1 MTARAPA
8 PPRILVVT
16 GIPGSGKST
25 VGALLARRFDP
36 AVLIE
41 GDVLRRMVVTGR
53 AEMTPDPSPQALR
66 QYGLRL
72 RHLAQLTRSYAAEG
86 FTVVAEDNLLGE
98 HLERF
103 VALLGDSGPCH
114 VVALAPDV
122 EAVLNRDAG
131 RSQQAYDGDGWGAR
145 ELDRVFRRDTARL
158 GLWLDTS
165 GQKADETVQE
175 ILDRLDES
183 ALP

>member
-1 MTARAPA
+1 MSARPPA
-8 PPRILVVT
+8 EPRVLVVT

-25 VGALLARRFDP
+25 VGALLASRFDP

-66 QYGLRL
+66 QYDLRL
-72 RHLAQLTRSYAAEG
+72 RHLAMLTRSYTAEG
-86 FTVVAEDNLLGE
+86 FTVIAEDNLLGE

-103 VALLGDSGPCH
+103 VGLLGGVRPCH
-114 VVALAPDV
+114 VVVLAPQP
-122 EAVLNRDAG
+122 ETVLRRDAG
-131 RSQQAYDGDGWGAR
+131 RARQAYDGQGWGAR
-145 ELDRVFRRDTARL
+145 ELDEVFRRDTARI
-158 GLWLDTS
+158 GLWLDTT
-165 GQKADETVQE
+165 GQKEDETVQE

-183 ALP
+183 VLS